1 LYGNLVVNFTTCC
14 ITCGWYHGGMNMHGL
29 CVSHPKD
36 PIGGLKGGSIGGS
49 PLDELPRGEYPSCPP
64 FGGQWSK
71 PLGIWISKLVITY
84 TVVGTDVVTCC

>member
-1 LYGNLVVNFTTCC
+1 
-14 ITCGWYHGGMNMHGL
+14 MHGL

-64 FGGQWSK
+64 FGGQ
-71 PLGIWISKLVITY
+71 
-84 TVVGTDVVTCC
+84 